1 MNWDVII
8 KYLPQLASPDA
19 AQCCLKPRAVQG
31 AMEAA
36 Q

>member
-19 AQCCLKPRAVQG
+19 TLRCLEKRAVQG
-31 AMEAA
+31 SMEAT